1 MQLCDVLVAEV
12 AYGPFFIL
20 LVINEQ
26 SWPGTKIL
34 HYAREIG
41 HPTLMITN
49 LSKCCG
55 HYGQSDWPLFSRSC
69 CVIFDKGSLH
79 NDDGDANEDV
89 TNLHI

>member
-1 MQLCDVLVAEV
+1 MQNTRFFIGQNMQLCDVLVAEV

-41 HPTLMITN
+41 HPTLMVTTYQSVVVITAN
-49 LSKCCG
+49 LIG
-55 HYGQSDWPLFSRSC
+55 HYLAEAA
-69 CVIFDKGSLH
+69 V
-79 NDDGDANEDV
+79 
-89 TNLHI
+89 